1 MSPRLQN
8 VSPPGPD
15 DPVPLNQVM
24 GDLIGPLQRLRDQ
37 DVARKVRKND
47 DERIA
52 VIPKGASAA
61 EDELP
66 MKQAVSDWVTARH
79 AVSSV
84 GEAQAEDE
92 DDLVESVTIHD
103 IISAVRVNS
112 RTKLVTRDMTALS
125 LIQSWWL
132 YRREWE
138 SMDVPFTYRQAA
150 KALGVQYSGQWARG
164 FRASLRRLDAW
175 KGEISVKNE
184 DGSEDWQTLGLLGS
198 IRGHEGRKREDGHV
212 TVRLHEFMY
221 ALLKRKEYS
230 LYPLA
235 PYLQLRSDVD
245 RELYR
250 LIETERGFGANGDYE
265 ITITPE
271 LLATIG
277 LNDHHER
284 RVRARLRKA
293 CEAFMAVDPRYLRAG
308 VRKNKAGS
316 AHVLFF
322 YRQKVVAQ
330 QPLLPGVGSTEAY
343 VVAG

>member
-1 MSPRLQN
+1 MPPRLLN
-8 VSPPGPD
+8 VPPPGPGD
-15 DPVPLNQVM
+15 LVPLSQVM

-37 DVARKVRKND
+37 AVEEKIRKHEN
-47 DERIA
+47 ERIA
-52 VIPKGASAA
+52 TLPADSSSEA
-61 EDELP
+61 EMPL
-66 MKQAVSDWVTARH
+66 KHAVSDWVTARH

-92 DDLVESVTIHD
+92 DDLAEPVTIHD

-125 LIQSWWL
+125 LIQTWWL
-132 YRREWE
+132 YRREWD
-138 SMDVPFTYRQAA
+138 SADVPFTYRQAA

-175 KGEISVKNE
+175 KGEISIKNE
-184 DGSEDWQTLGLLGS
+184 DGSEDWQTLGLLS
-198 IRGHEGRKREDGHV
+198 SVRGHEGHKREDGHI
-212 TVRLHEFMY
+212 TVRLHEFMH

-230 LYPLA
+230 LYPLG

-250 LIETERGFGANGDYE
+250 LIETQRGFGVNGDYE

-277 LNDHHER
+277 LNDRHER
-284 RVRARLRKA
+284 RVRSRLRKA
-293 CEAFMAVDPRYLRAG
+293 CEALIEADPRYLRAG
-308 VRKNKAGS
+308 VRKNKAG
-316 AHVLFF
+316 AYVLFF
-322 YRQKVVAQ
+322 HRQKVVAQ
-330 QPLLPGVGSTEAY
+330 QPLLPGVGIPEAR
-343 VVAG
+343 VAVL